1 MQLGESVVALRR
13 RGRRGSRSIRRV
25 VDGARGLGPSVTLAW
40 AARRATGK
48 RPPRHENSSFTWAI
62 ADHRTT
68 TIAWL
73 HNYWS
78 DAYGIDR
85 PQISAEL
92 FDRSGASVA
101 CWNVDLEP
109 DETASID
116 VRERCRAH
124 AVQLPFEG
132 QLLLRLVDDKLM
144 SGRPVQVFAEYER
157 DDGES
162 TGVHGQYGEMET
174 PAAQVVSAMRVDAR
188 GGNRT
193 AVIVMNPY
201 NGPGGLT
208 PMRAELTVLSADGR
222 HQRARLPALAP
233 RATRRVYVDEVFPD
247 LARFLGNQPGHLRLK
262 LPCPSSRVSTL
273 VEYDD
278 GRCIANHGTVDRVFD
293 QGAGRPVESAEAGPV
308 ASAFVICDERWDT
321 ELTFPNVWGPVAGA
335 YEAQIDV
342 FAGDGG
348 HLVTHTVHVPRD
360 GLVQVAMTPVLR
372 DAGVPLPVVAHAQ
385 VSVRPSTAV
394 DEWPATFDILVGLLR
409 GNELVGEVQVGSDF
423 YNAPV
428 PAGVRWPDIRRTR
441 VFGRVRLGGGL
452 RTRVFL
458 SHPMPGTDRASVA
471 PALPQLTLVSSDGTR
486 KLTHQVELPAH
497 GCLLA
502 DVTDL
507 FPEAPQFLGESG
519 SGTLRV
525 RDTGAR
531 LYGFYY
537 VESDRARTVPV
548 CHLIGG

>member
-1 MQLGESVVALRR
+1 VPLGDSVVALRR

-48 RPPRHENSSFTWAI
+48 LRPSHENSSFTWVI

-85 PQISAEL
+85 PRLSAEL
-92 FDRSGASVA
+92 FDTSGASVA
-101 CWNVDLEP
+101 SWNVELEP
-109 DETASID
+109 DETVSID
-116 VRERCRAH
+116 VRERCRVH
-124 AVQLPFEG
+124 VLQLPFEG

-144 SGRPVQVFAEYER
+144 AGRPVQVFAEYER

-162 TGVHGQYGEMET
+162 TGVHGQYGEMEM

-188 GGNRT
+188 RGART

-222 HQRARLPALAP
+222 HQRARLPAVAP
-233 RATRRVYVDEVFPD
+233 RATRRVYVDEVFTD
-247 LARFLGNQPGHLRLK
+247 LAPFLGNDAGHLRLK

-278 GRCIANHGTVDRVFD
+278 GRSIANHGTVDRVFD
-293 QGAGRPVESAEAGPV
+293 QGAGRPVESADAGPV
-308 ASAFVICDERWDT
+308 ASAFVICDDRWET
-321 ELTFPNVWGPVAGA
+321 ELTFPNVWGPVASA

-342 FAGDGG
+342 FGLDGG
-348 HLVTHTVHVPRD
+348 HLLTHTVRVPRE

-372 DAGVPLPVVAHAQ
+372 DAGVALPVVAHAQ
-385 VSVRPSTAV
+385 VTVRPATAV

-409 GNELVGEVQVGSDF
+409 GGELVGEVQVGSDF
-423 YNAPV
+423 YNASV

-441 VFGRVRLGGGL
+441 VFGRVRLGRGL
-452 RTRVFL
+452 RTRIFL
-458 SHPMPGTDRASVA
+458 CHPVTGTDQSA
-471 PALPQLTLVSSDGTR
+471 PASPQLTLVSSDGTLKR
-486 KLTHQVELPAH
+486 THQLELPAH

-507 FPEAPQFLGESG
+507 FPDAVELLGECG
-519 SGTLRV
+519 SGALRV

-537 VESDRARTVPV
+537 VESDQARTVPV

>member
-1 MQLGESVVALRR
+1 VPLGDSVVALRR

-48 RPPRHENSSFTWAI
+48 LRPSHENSSFTWVI

-85 PQISAEL
+85 PQLSAEL
-92 FDRSGASVA
+92 FDQSGASLA
-101 CWNVDLEP
+101 CWTVDLEP
-109 DETASID
+109 DETIRID
-116 VRERCRAH
+116 IRERCRTH

-144 SGRPVQVFAEYER
+144 AGRPVQVFAEYER

-162 TGVHGQYGEMET
+162 TGVHGQYGEMEM
-174 PAAQVVSAMRVDAR
+174 PAAQVVSTMRVEGQR
-188 GGNRT
+188 GNRT

-208 PMRAELTVLSADGR
+208 PMRAELSVLSADGR

-247 LARFLGNQPGHLRLK
+247 LARFLGDAPGHLRLK

-293 QGAGRPVESAEAGPV
+293 QGAGRPAESVEAGPV
-308 ASAFVICDERWDT
+308 ASAFVICDDRWET

-342 FAGDGG
+342 FASDGA
-348 HLVTHTVHVPRD
+348 HLVAHTVRVPRD

-385 VSVRPSTAV
+385 VSVRPATAV
-394 DEWPATFDILVGLLR
+394 DEWPATFDMLVGLLR
-409 GNELVGEVQVGSDF
+409 DNELVGEVQVGSDF
-423 YNAPV
+423 YNGPV

-441 VFGRVRLGGGL
+441 VFGRVRIDRGR

-458 SHPMPGTDRASVA
+458 SHPVAGTDHGA
-471 PALPQLTLVSSDGTR
+471 PARPQLTLVSSDGTR
-486 KLTHQVELPAH
+486 KLTHEVELPAH

-502 DVTDL
+502 EVTDL
-507 FPEAPQFLGESG
+507 FPEAPEFLGGSG